1 MIIQKKYRCSTFV
14 AVLFTLVLLFLAAN
28 TASAQVTRQ
37 FVGAAGQNDFV
48 LEPAKH
54 EVLAV
59 PGETQREKISI
70 TNRTEKTLEFK
81 IQIEDFVGSTD
92 REQQV
97 KLLGDEVGPY
107 SLKNF
112 VTPDVSVFTLSSG
125 ERITIPITVAL
136 PEDAAPRGYYGAVI
150 ISAEDPGERDSLN
163 DAPGTE
169 IVTRLG
175 SLFLVRVDGDLI
187 EESNLELFK
196 TLGEDKK
203 LYSQHP
209 LGFELAVENM
219 GNVHLVHYGQ
229 IVVKNIF
236 GKEIERLPINGFFS
250 LPDSIRYQQIAWP
263 SSFSLGRYTAVLDIH
278 KGYGDERLSTHQQ
291 QISFWVI
298 PWNIVLPL
306 IILIILVVAVSSK
319 LSKRFTVVRKK

>member
-1 MIIQKKYRCSTFV
+1 MIIRKNYLCSTF
-14 AVLFTLVLLFLAAN
+14 ATVLFAVVLMVLATS

-54 EVLAV
+54 EVIAV
-59 PGETQREKISI
+59 PGESQRQKISV

-92 REQQV
+92 KEQQV

-112 VTPDVSVFTLSSG
+112 VTPEVSVFTLGSG
-125 ERITIPITVAL
+125 ERITIPVTVSL

-150 ISAEDPGERDSLN
+150 ISAEDPGERDNLE
-163 DAPGTE
+163 DAPSTE

-175 SLFLVRVDGDLI
+175 SLFLVRVDGDLV
-187 EESNLELFK
+187 EESDLELFK
-196 TLGEDKK
+196 ALGEDKK

-209 LGFELAVENM
+209 LGFEFAVQNT

-236 GKEIERLPINGFFS
+236 GKEVERFPINGFFS
-250 LPDSIRYQQIAWP
+250 LPDSIRYQQITWP
-263 SSFSLGRYTAVLDIH
+263 DSFTLGKYTAVLDVH
-278 KGYGDERLSTHQQ
+278 KGYGDENLNTHQQ

-298 PWNIVLPL
+298 PWNVVLPL